1 MFKLGFNSTLIKN
14 FQMFKLDLEKAEEP
28 EMLLMDKQRKWF
40 LQIEYKPSEDTVKI
54 VETTTKDLEYNINFI
69 DTTMTRLERTDS
81 IFKEVLLKKI
91 N

>member
-1 MFKLGFNSTLIKN
+1 MN

-54 VETTTKDLEYNINFI
+54 VEMTTKDLEYNINFI